1 MVSLHRLP
9 PGEERTKAISI
20 KVHTISKF
28 LPEPV
33 KVMEFIKKLSQH
45 MATDETVL
53 RLMEKIT
60 EPDIS
65 CKDSFEVSL
74 GYCCYRCYSDLV

>member
-1 MVSLHRLP
+1 MQVRKAVAEMVALHRLP
-9 PGEERTKAISI
+9 PGEERTKTISM
-20 KVHTISKF
+20 KVHSISKF

-45 MATDETVL
+45 MANDETML

-60 EPDIS
+60 QPDIS
-65 CKDSFEVSL
+65 CKAVL
-74 GYCCYRCYSDLV
+74 